1 MVDVHE
7 DIDAMRH
14 LLRGMLGLAEQ
25 PGGLDPRASKA
36 TDLNSFGVYAGH
48 FSSRSA
54 IINVMKRSCGDRG
67 VLVKISFI
75 GATQFFVVIAI
86 AVARDDPPPSP
97 VRPWAPPTLPRYEG
111 ELRHYEPNEAERRYL
126 PVIDPRKT
134 YNLVELIDIAQR
146 SNPETRVA
154 WERARQ
160 AAAAVGLTESA
171 YYPYIVAAAVGG
183 YDRAFIPFPQLRTTQ
198 RPPSN
203 GNLPNVEIVGG
214 GTLITESLLARA
226 ELNAK
231 WLLLDFG
238 ERKAT
243 RAAARE
249 QLMMA
254 NVGFNGTHQKIV
266 FDVTDRFYQ
275 LGTARQKVIV
285 TESALDAAKTVE
297 QAAQARFDTGL
308 ATKPE
313 LLQAQQQSAQSNF
326 DVQASLGAESD
337 ARVAL
342 IESIGLLPTVSLKVA
357 DLPEK
362 SHLDAQTA
370 DSVGELITKALAQRP
385 DLVAKLANVRAK
397 EQGILKI
404 RAEYYPKVT
413 LDAHFTETDLQVSV
427 AKSDYFGGTRPT
439 LGVFLNAEVPI
450 FDGFARRHK
459 LDMAEADLH
468 QAENEL
474 AGARDSAARDV
485 WKAYTGYR
493 TALKKQDAAEKLV
506 TASKSA
512 FDAVLDSYKQ
522 GLSTY
527 TQVVTAERNLS
538 AALATSHDTQ
548 AAIYTTQ
555 AALALSVGDLAR
567 PAPPLVRKPRR

>member
-1 MVDVHE
+1 
-7 DIDAMRH
+7 
-14 LLRGMLGLAEQ
+14 
-25 PGGLDPRASKA
+25 
-36 TDLNSFGVYAGH
+36 
-48 FSSRSA
+48 
-54 IINVMKRSCGDRG
+54 MKRCCEIRE

-75 GATQFFVVIAI
+75 GATQLFATIGIALC
-86 AVARDDPPPSP
+86 RDDPPPSP
-97 VRPWAPPTLPRYEG
+97 VRPWAPRALPRYEG
-111 ELRHYEPNEAERRYL
+111 ELRQYQPTEAERRYL

-134 YNLVELIDIAQR
+134 YNLAELIDIAQR

-154 WERARQ
+154 WERARM

-171 YYPYIVAAAVGG
+171 YYPYIVAAAAGG

-214 GTLITESLLARA
+214 GTLVTESLLARA

-231 WLLLDFG
+231 WLLIDFG
-238 ERKAT
+238 ERSAI

-249 QLMMA
+249 KLMMA

-275 LGTARQKVIV
+275 LGAARQKVMV
-285 TESALDAAKTVE
+285 TQSALDAAKTVE
-297 QAAQARFDTGL
+297 QAAQTRFDNGL

-313 LLQAQQQSAQSNF
+313 LLQAQQQSAQSGF
-326 DVQASLGAESD
+326 DLEASLGAESD

-342 IESIGLLPTVSLKVA
+342 IESIGLLPTVQLKVA
-357 DLPEK
+357 DLPRQ
-362 SHLDAQTA
+362 SGLDAQTE
-370 DSVGELITKALAQRP
+370 DSVGELTTKALAQRP
-385 DLVAKLANVRAK
+385 DLVAKLANVRSK
-397 EQGILKI
+397 EYEIRRT

-413 LDAHFTETDLQVSV
+413 LDTHFSETDLQVSV

-439 LGVFLNAEVPI
+439 FGAFLTMDVPI

-512 FDAVLDSYKQ
+512 FDAVLESYKQ

-527 TQVVTAERNLS
+527 TEVVTAERNLT

-567 PAPPLVRKPRR
+567 PAAPLVRKPRR

>member
-1 MVDVHE
+1 MKRCRE
-7 DIDAMRH
+7 I
-14 LLRGMLGLAEQ
+14 
-25 PGGLDPRASKA
+25 
-36 TDLNSFGVYAGH
+36 
-48 FSSRSA
+48 RSA
-54 IINVMKRSCGDRG
+54 
-67 VLVKISFI
+67 LVEISFI
-75 GATQFFVVIAI
+75 GATQLFATVGIAL
-86 AVARDDPPPSP
+86 ARDDPPPSP
-97 VRPWAPPTLPRYEG
+97 VRPWAPPALPRYEG
-111 ELRHYEPNEAERRYL
+111 ELRQYEPTEAEQRYL
-126 PVIDPRKT
+126 PAIDPRKT
-134 YNLVELIDIAQR
+134 YNLAELIDIAQR

-154 WERARQ
+154 WQRARM

-183 YDRAFIPFPQLRTTQ
+183 YDRAFIPFPTLRTTQ
-198 RPPSN
+198 RPPAN

-231 WLLLDFG
+231 WLLIDFG
-238 ERKAT
+238 ERSAI
-243 RAAARE
+243 RASARE
-249 QLMMA
+249 KLMMA

-275 LGTARQKVIV
+275 LGTARQKVMV
-285 TESALDAAKTVE
+285 TQSSLNAAKTVE
-297 QAAQARFDTGL
+297 QATQARFDTGL

-313 LLQAQQQSAQSNF
+313 LLQAEQQSAQSNF
-326 DVQASLGAESD
+326 DLQASLGAESD

-342 IESIGLLPTVSLKVA
+342 IESIGLMPTVQLKVA
-357 DLPEK
+357 DLPAR
-362 SHLDAQTA
+362 SGLDFQSE
-370 DSVGELITKALAQRP
+370 DSVGDLITKALGQRP
-385 DLVAKLANVRAK
+385 DLVAKLANVRSR
-397 EQGILKI
+397 EYEIRRI

-413 LDAHFTETDLQVSV
+413 LDTHFSETDLQVSV

-439 LGVFLNAEVPI
+439 FGAFLTMNVPI

-493 TALKKQDAAEKLV
+493 TALKKQDAAEKLL

-512 FDAVLDSYKQ
+512 FDAVLESYKQ

-527 TQVVTAERNLS
+527 PEVVGAERNLS

-567 PAPPLVRKPRR
+567 PMAPLVRKPRR

>member
-1 MVDVHE
+1 
-7 DIDAMRH
+7 
-14 LLRGMLGLAEQ
+14 
-25 PGGLDPRASKA
+25 
-36 TDLNSFGVYAGH
+36 
-48 FSSRSA
+48 
-54 IINVMKRSCGDRG
+54 MKRSRGDRG

-75 GATQFFVVIAI
+75 GATQLFATIGIALG
-86 AVARDDPPPSP
+86 RDDPPPSP
-97 VRPWAPPTLPRYEG
+97 VRPWAPPALPRYEG
-111 ELRHYEPNEAERRYL
+111 ELRQYQPTEAERRYL
-126 PVIDPRKT
+126 PAIDPRKT
-134 YNLVELIDIAQR
+134 YNLAELIDIAQR

-154 WERARQ
+154 WERARM

-183 YDRAFIPFPQLRTTQ
+183 YDRAFIPFPQLRTKLQ
-198 RPPSN
+198 PPPTN

-214 GTLITESLLARA
+214 GTLVTESLLARA

-231 WLLLDFG
+231 WLLIDFG
-238 ERKAT
+238 ERSAI

-249 QLMMA
+249 KLMMA

-275 LGTARQKVIV
+275 LGTARQKVMV
-285 TESALDAAKTVE
+285 TQSALDASKTVE
-297 QAAQARFDTGL
+297 QAAQTRFDSGL

-326 DVQASLGAESD
+326 DLEASLGAESD

-342 IESIGLLPTVSLKVA
+342 IESIGLLPTVQLKVA
-357 DLPEK
+357 DLPPR
-362 SHLDAQTA
+362 SGLGAQSE

-385 DLVAKLANVRAK
+385 DLVAKLANVRSK
-397 EQGILKI
+397 DYEIRKI

-413 LDAHFTETDLQVSV
+413 LDTHFTETDLQVSV

-439 LGVFLNAEVPI
+439 FGAFLTMNVPI

-485 WKAYTGYR
+485 WKAYTGYT

-512 FDAVLDSYKQ
+512 FDAVLESYKQ

-527 TQVVTAERNLS
+527 TEVVTAERNLT

>member
-1 MVDVHE
+1 
-7 DIDAMRH
+7 MR
-14 LLRGMLGLAEQ
+14 RCYEIQEVLA
-25 PGGLDPRASKA
+25 
-36 TDLNSFGVYAGH
+36 
-48 FSSRSA
+48 
-54 IINVMKRSCGDRG
+54 
-67 VLVKISFI
+67 KISFI
-75 GATQFFVVIAI
+75 GATQFFATIGIAF
-86 AVARDDPPPSP
+86 ARDDPPPSS
-97 VRPWAPPTLPRYEG
+97 VRPWAPPALPRYEG
-111 ELRHYEPNEAERRYL
+111 ELRQYQPTEAERRYL
-126 PVIDPRKT
+126 PAIDPRKT
-134 YNLVELIDIAQR
+134 YNLAELIDIAQR

-154 WERARQ
+154 WERARM

-171 YYPYIVAAAVGG
+171 YYPYIVAAAAGG
-183 YDRAFIPFPQLRTTQ
+183 YDRAFVPFPQLRAKLQ
-198 RPPSN
+198 PPPTN

-214 GTLITESLLARA
+214 GTLVTESLLARA

-231 WLLLDFG
+231 WLLIDFG
-238 ERKAT
+238 ERSAT

-249 QLMMA
+249 KLMMA

-275 LGTARQKVIV
+275 LGTARQKVMV
-285 TESALDAAKTVE
+285 TQSALDASKTVE
-297 QAAQARFDTGL
+297 QAAQTRFDNGL

-313 LLQAQQQSAQSNF
+313 LLQAQQQSAQSGF
-326 DVQASLGAESD
+326 DLEASLGAESD
-337 ARVAL
+337 ASVAL
-342 IESIGLLPTVSLKVA
+342 IESIGLLPTVHLKVA
-357 DLPEK
+357 DLPR
-362 SHLDAQTA
+362 HGGLDAQSE

-385 DLVAKLANVRAK
+385 DLVAKLANVRSK
-397 EQGILKI
+397 EYEIRRT

-413 LDAHFTETDLQVSV
+413 LDAHFSETDLQVSV

-439 LGVFLNAEVPI
+439 FGAFLTMNVPI

-468 QAENEL
+468 LAENEL

-493 TALKKQDAAEKLV
+493 TALKKQDAAEKLL

-527 TQVVTAERNLS
+527 TEVVTAERNLT

-567 PAPPLVRKPRR
+567 PMAPLVRKPRR